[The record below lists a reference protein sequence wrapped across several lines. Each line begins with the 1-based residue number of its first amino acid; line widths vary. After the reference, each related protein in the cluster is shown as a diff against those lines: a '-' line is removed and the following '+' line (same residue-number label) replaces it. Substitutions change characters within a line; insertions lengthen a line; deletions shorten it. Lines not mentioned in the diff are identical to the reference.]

1 MIKEVSAPLSF
12 ITIISDLKNEF
23 YKYISKYEF
32 VEFEDRLVYILNIIR
47 FVEIE
52 GQIQALNFE
61 DTDEVESESQNSVK
75 VDVIPRISNC
85 ITNLATVKN
94 QLLKNEKLTKKNT
107 ELDVYPK
114 LNNLGIY

>member
-1 MIKEVSAPLSF
+1 M
-12 ITIISDLKNEF
+12 
-23 YKYISKYEF
+23 
-32 VEFEDRLVYILNIIR
+32 EFEDRLVYILNIIR